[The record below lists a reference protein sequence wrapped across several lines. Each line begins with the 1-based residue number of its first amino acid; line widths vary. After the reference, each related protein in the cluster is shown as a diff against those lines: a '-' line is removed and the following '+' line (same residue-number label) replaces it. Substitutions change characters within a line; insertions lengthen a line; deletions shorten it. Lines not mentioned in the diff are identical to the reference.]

1 LLQTFATE
9 RLKMANIILRGSTWH
24 ARLSIPA
31 HLRPAFNRR
40 EFTQSLK
47 TSSKPIATKMAID
60 KVAMWKLELAA
71 ADGDANAAELLAAE
85 LRTKALEEGERG
97 TYADQA
103 SGMTNAAAYAEHFAD
118 SLPDGQKQRFYD
130 VLTGR
135 RSLPFDNWVI
145 DWADTVYS
153 NHKTNKM
160 AIKDVRGVSTY
171 APALDDV
178 TKANLR
184 RWLRAETRSRKTVE
198 RALSF
203 TRKYWRY
210 LQDIGVAPDES
221 YPFTDLDLP
230 DTLQNPSDS
239 RQPFE
244 RHDLAT
250 LLEGIAHDTAV
261 YNTAVIALYTGARI
275 SEVMALCGS
284 SYVIQDDH
292 KCLYI
297 AGTKTKAADRYV
309 PLHPTLDVFLQNLI
323 PKNADDWLIAGVRSK
338 GGPDRRADVLGKRFG
353 RLKTK
358 LGFPPTKVFHSLRK
372 TFITMCEQAE
382 APEGVVADIVGHEK
396 QTMTYGLYSGG
407 SSIKQR
413 ARVIESLSFS
423 AVNFTL
429 QRLK

>member
-1 LLQTFATE
+1 
-9 RLKMANIILRGSTWH
+9 
-24 ARLSIPA
+24 
-31 HLRPAFNRR
+31 
-40 EFTQSLK
+40 
-47 TSSKPIATKMAID
+47 MAIE
-60 KVAMWKLELAA
+60 KVAVWKLELAA

-85 LRTKALEEGERG
+85 LRTRDIEDQARG
-97 TYADQA
+97 RYADEA
-103 SGMTNAAAYAEHFAD
+103 LKMTNAAAYAEHYAD
-118 SLPDGQKQRFYD
+118 TLPESQKQKFYD

-135 RSLPFDNWVI
+135 RSLPLDNWVTEWG
-145 DWADTVYS
+145 DKVYS

-160 AIKDVRGVSTY
+160 AIKDVRGVSAYCPT
-171 APALDDV
+171 LDDV
-178 TKANLR
+178 TKENLR

-221 YPFTDLDLP
+221 YPFIELDLP

-239 RQPFE
+239 RKPFE

-250 LLEGIAHDTAV
+250 LLEGIADDTAV

-275 SEVMALCGS
+275 AEVMALRGS

-297 AGTKTKAADRYV
+297 AGTKTKAADRHIPV
-309 PLHPTLDVFLQNLI
+309 HPNLEVFIENLL
-323 PKNADDWLIAGVRSK
+323 PKNTDDWLIAGVRSK
-338 GGPDRRADVLGKRFG
+338 GGPDQRADVLGKRFG

-407 SSIKQR
+407 SSIMQR
-413 ARVIESLSFS
+413 ARVINSLSFS
-423 AVNFTL
+423 TIDIE
-429 QRLK
+429 LK

>member
-1 LLQTFATE
+1 
-9 RLKMANIILRGSTWH
+9 MANITLRGNTWH
-24 ARLSIPA
+24 ARLGIPA
-31 HLRPAFNRR
+31 HLRPVFNRR

-47 TSSKPIATKMAID
+47 TSSKAVATKMAIE
-60 KVAMWKLELAA
+60 KVAVWKLELAA

-85 LRTKALEEGERG
+85 LRTRDLEDQARG
-97 TYADQA
+97 RYADEA
-103 SGMTNAAAYAEHFAD
+103 LKMTNAAAYAEHYAD
-118 SLPDGQKQRFYD
+118 TLPESQKQKFYD

-135 RSLPFDNWVI
+135 RSLPLDNWVTEWG
-145 DWADTVYS
+145 DKVYS

-160 AIKDVRGVSTY
+160 AIKDVRRVSAYCPT
-171 APALDDV
+171 LDDV
-178 TKANLR
+178 TKENLR

-221 YPFTDLDLP
+221 YPFIELDLP

-239 RQPFE
+239 RKPFE

-250 LLEGIAHDTAV
+250 LLEGIADDTAV

-275 SEVMALCGS
+275 AEVMALRGS

-297 AGTKTKAADRYV
+297 AGTKTKAADRHIPV
-309 PLHPTLDVFLQNLI
+309 HPNLEVFIENLL
-323 PKNADDWLIAGVRSK
+323 PKNTDDWLIAGVRSK
-338 GGPDRRADVLGKRFG
+338 GGPDQRADVLGKRFG

-407 SSIKQR
+407 SSIMQR
-413 ARVIESLSFS
+413 ARVINSLSFS
-423 AVNFTL
+423 TIDIE
-429 QRLK
+429 LKQHE